1 MLSMEDLPRDM
12 VDPDMYNKNG
22 QHPRIAELQDQYITP
37 VGKWFLVIPE
47 YNGGFPGVIKLFIDA
62 CSVRNYH
69 ETFKDKKAA
78 LVGIASGRAGNLRGM
93 EHMTGVLNYLGV
105 LVMPN
110 KLPISRIETLMDE
123 EGEITDVETLKSME
137 QQVKDFIEF

>member
-1 MLSMEDLPRDM
+1 MEDLPKDM
-12 VDPDMYNKNG
+12 VDPYMYSRKG
-22 QHPRIAELQDQYITP
+22 QHAQVAKIQDQYMTP
-37 VGKWFLVIPE
+37 VEKWFFVIPE
-47 YNGGFPGVIKLFIDA
+47 YNGGFPGIVKLFLDA

-69 ETFKDKKAA
+69 ETFHHKKAA

-105 LVMPN
+105 VVMPN

-123 EGEITDVETLKSME
+123 KGEITDVETLKSME